1 MMHFPQQIAK
11 FGPLRN
17 LWCMSFEAKHQ
28 YFKKLIVNTRNY
40 VNVTHTLAERHQM
53 KLAHA
58 LDSTNYLSNGSE
70 PQAAVKDIFFD
81 ILPQTLKL
89 TIQEKLGKPL
99 SGTSLINSV
108 SSLKDDGVLYKIS
121 SSTCHILDFINELVV
136 FAQVKHILFIEGNW
150 YLCLKVYSPIQFVE
164 AAHAFEVECQPS
176 WIVVLPQELADSHR
190 HRIYKRDGKIYAFM
204 VFTVTEFHKDL

>member
-1 MMHFPQQIAK
+1 MDYILSPVIEKECLAHLSSLIESYIYKFKEAFGSEFLIPKHHYMMHYPQQIAK

-58 LDSTNYLSNGSE
+58 LASTNYLSNGSE
-70 PQAAVKDIFFD
+70 PQAAVKNIIFD
-81 ILPQTLKL
+81 SLPQTLKL

-99 SGTSLINSV
+99 TGTSPINSV
-108 SSLKDDGVLYKIS
+108 SSLKVDAVLYKIR
-121 SSTCHILDFINELVV
+121 SSTCHILDFINELPV
-136 FAQVKHILFIEGNW
+136 FA
-150 YLCLKVYSPIQFVE
+150 
-164 AAHAFEVECQPS
+164 
-176 WIVVLPQELADSHR
+176 
-190 HRIYKRDGKIYAFM
+190 
-204 VFTVTEFHKDL
+204 